1 MSTTSPVFLSII
13 IPAHNEEKRLPAT
26 LQQVCGFLDRQEYS
40 GEVLVVENGS
50 RDRTYEVARDYAAD
64 HPCLCVLR
72 EPGRG
77 KGLAVR
83 AGMLAACGQYR
94 FICDADLSMP
104 IEQVNRFLPPQ
115 LADVEIAIASRESPG
130 SVRYNE
136 PHYRHLVGRVFNT
149 LVRWMALPGLRDTQA
164 GFKCFRGDIAAELFP
179 LQTIMGWTFDVEVLY
194 IARRRGYRIVEVPI
208 DWYFNADSKV
218 RVWRDSVTMFTDL
231 LAIRRNARRG
241 LYEPPG
247 ENY

>member
-1 MSTTSPVFLSII
+1 
-13 IPAHNEEKRLPAT
+13 
-26 LQQVCGFLDRQEYS
+26 
-40 GEVLVVENGS
+40 
-50 RDRTYEVARDYAAD
+50 
-64 HPCLCVLR
+64 
-72 EPGRG
+72 
-77 KGLAVR
+77 
-83 AGMLAACGQYR
+83 MLAACGQYR

>member
-1 MSTTSPVFLSII
+1 M
-13 IPAHNEEKRLPAT
+13 
-26 LQQVCGFLDRQEYS
+26 
-40 GEVLVVENGS
+40 ENGS

-64 HPCLCVLR
+64 HPCLRVLR

-149 LVRWMALPGLRDTQA
+149 LVRWMALPGLRDT
-164 GFKCFRGDIAAELFP
+164 
-179 LQTIMGWTFDVEVLY
+179 
-194 IARRRGYRIVEVPI
+194 
-208 DWYFNADSKV
+208 
-218 RVWRDSVTMFTDL
+218 
-231 LAIRRNARRG
+231 
-241 LYEPPG
+241 
-247 ENY
+247 